1 MAGVLA
7 GLRVLDLSW
16 GIAGPMATMLLGDNG
31 ADVIKIEPPGGDPYR
46 HQLGY
51 KVWQRGKR
59 SAIYDLKNG
68 ADRSAFLNLVKTADV
83 LVESYS
89 PGVTGKLGIDFATV
103 SKLNPRLVYC
113 SITGYGRDNE
123 LSNRPAYDALVQAR
137 TGLMFEQRGWTEGAL
152 NHMNGLPDPFPEEVV
167 QIPQDWVQ
175 GAPRPGPLFV
185 ASHWPSLGAFFTA
198 SMGISA
204 ALRARELT
212 GKGQWVETSL
222 LQGALAGAAGVWQRA
237 EKPDSPGF
245 DTWIL
250 NCRSPKGHFQCK
262 DGKWIHNWVPNPR
275 FILQAS
281 KGDSLNAS
289 PDLTVQNDP
298 DRFGTGPEEILVM
311 AHYQPILAE
320 AIAKFTAQEWTDAA
334 AAAEMTMQPVRSIE
348 ESLADPAFLQDGC
361 VTETRDPELGTIRTV
376 GNGFN
381 MSLTQGKPGAPP
393 VKAGANTAEVKAE
406 AARAAKAPPS
416 LSPSPSP
423 ASGRGE
429 QVSSPLPLAGEGGAL
444 APGEGGRKIKAPLE
458 GITVLD
464 LGLAIAGPFGTQ
476 LLSDLGATVI
486 KINGLYDLFWHRVHI
501 AYMANRGKKS
511 ITLNLKDPRAMKILL
526 DLVAKADVVQ
536 HNMRYDAAERLK
548 IDYES
553 LRKLNPKLIY
563 CHTRGFER
571 GVRAGMPGNDQTG
584 ACLSGIQYEDGG
596 MGRPGPHGEQGRPL
610 WSFTSFGDTGNG
622 FLSAIGIINAIY
634 HRDRTGEGQ
643 FVDTSIINAALLNTS
658 YAVATPDGE
667 GFERPRID
675 GMQLGYSAG
684 HRIYETKQG
693 WLCFVLVDQSHW
705 DELFTVLRS
714 PKLTIDQ
721 KFSTHEARK
730 QNDAALASFIADRL
744 KSHTAEEWFVEF
756 DEAGVPVEIV
766 DEEFSR
772 KLHDNAEFHKRQWTV
787 SYPHPVVGKL
797 DQIGL
802 LVNLSDTPGVI
813 QGRPLLVGEHTRE
826 ILAGMGYSEEQM
838 KTMEEQFAI
847 GFPGMPRMPPRPAPG
862 AAAAAPKPGMASML
876 EKEARK

>member
-1 MAGVLA
+1 MPGVLS

-16 GIAGPMATMLLGDNG
+16 GIAGPMTAMLLGDNG

-46 HQLGY
+46 NQLGY

-59 SAIYDLKNG
+59 SAIYDLKNPT
-68 ADRSAFLNLVKTADV
+68 DNRAFHDLVKTADV
-83 LVESYS
+83 LVESYA
-89 PGVTGKLGIDFATV
+89 PGVTQRLNVDFATL
-103 SKLNPRLVYC
+103 SKLNPRLIYC

-123 LSNRPAYDALVQAR
+123 LSKRPAYDALVQAR
-137 TGLMFEQRGWTEGAL
+137 TGLMWEQRGWAEGAL
-152 NHMNGLPDPFPEEVV
+152 NHMNGLPDPYPDDVV
-167 QIPQDWVQ
+167 QIPPEWVQ
-175 GAPRPGPLFV
+175 GAARPGPLFV

-198 SMGISA
+198 SLGISA
-204 ALRARELT
+204 AIRAREHT

-222 LQGALAGAAGVWQRA
+222 LQGAMAGAAGVWQRA
-237 EKPDSPGF
+237 EKSDAPGF

-320 AIAKFTAQEWTDAA
+320 AIAKFTAAEWTDAA
-334 AAAEMTMQPVRSIE
+334 AKAEMTMQPVRPIE
-348 ESLADPAFLQDGC
+348 ESLADPEFLKDGC
-361 VTETRDPELGTIRTV
+361 VTETTDPELGKIRTV
-376 GNGFN
+376 GNAFN
-381 MSLTQGKPGAPP
+381 MSVTQGKPGAPP
-393 VKAGANTAEVKAE
+393 VKAGANTTEVKAE
-406 AARAAKAPPS
+406 AAKIIKEAKSAQAAAN
-416 LSPSPSP
+416 
-423 ASGRGE
+423 
-429 QVSSPLPLAGEGGAL
+429 AGKKL
-444 APGEGGRKIKAPLE
+444 KHPLE
-458 GITVLD
+458 GIVVLD

-553 LRKLNPKLIY
+553 LKKLNPKLIY

-596 MGRPGPHGEQGRPL
+596 MGRPGPHGEVGKPL

-658 YAVATPDGE
+658 YAVATADGK

-675 GMQLGYSAG
+675 GAQFGYSAG

-693 WLCFVLVDQSHW
+693 WLAFVLVTQDHW
-705 DELFTVLRS
+705 DELFTVLRA
-714 PKLTIDQ
+714 PKLTVDP
-721 KFSTHEARK
+721 KFATHEARMK
-730 QNDAALASFIADRL
+730 NDAELAKFIAERMHM
-744 KSHTAEEWFVEF
+744 HTAAEWFAEL
-756 DEAGVPVEIV
+756 DKAGVPCEIV
-766 DEEFSR
+766 SEDFSR
-772 KLHDNAEFHKRQWTV
+772 KLHDNADFRKKQWTV

-813 QGRPLLVGEHTRE
+813 QGRPLLVGEHTKE
-826 ILAGMGYSEEQM
+826 IMAGMGYSDDQM
-838 KTMEEQFAI
+838 KQMEEQFAI
-847 GFPGMPRMPPRPAPG
+847 GFVGMPRMPPRPA
-862 AAAAAPKPGMASML
+862 ASQAAAPKQGMAGML
-876 EKEARK
+876 AQEAGKK

>member
-1 MAGVLA
+1 MAGVLDK
-7 GLRVLDLSW
+7 LKVLDLTW

-31 ADVIKIEPPGGDPYR
+31 ADVVKIEPPGGDPFR
-46 HQLGY
+46 NQLGY

-59 SAIYDLKNG
+59 SAI
-68 ADRSAFLNLVKTADV
+68 LNLKDADDKKIFLALAKTADV
-83 LVESYS
+83 LVESFA
-89 PGVTGKLGIDFATV
+89 PGTTGKLGIDYKTLSAI
-103 SKLNPRLVYC
+103 NPRLVYC
-113 SITGYGRDNE
+113 SITGYGRDNA

-137 TGLMFEQRGWTEGAL
+137 TGLMFEQRGWPEGAL
-152 NHMNGLPDPFPEEVV
+152 NHMNGQPDPFPDLE
-167 QIPQDWVQ
+167 IPQEWVQ
-175 GAPRPGPLFV
+175 GAPRPGPLLV

-198 SMGISA
+198 SLGIAA

-212 GKGQWVETSL
+212 GRGQWVETSL

-237 EKPDSPGF
+237 EKIDAPGF

-250 NCRSPKGHFQCK
+250 GSRSPKGHFQAK
-262 DGKWIHNWVPNPR
+262 DGKWLHNWVPNPR
-275 FILQAS
+275 FILQAAQ
-281 KGDSLNAS
+281 GDTLNAS

-320 AIAKFTAQEWTDAA
+320 AIAKFPVKDWIDAA
-334 AAAEMTMQPVRSIE
+334 VTAEMTMQPVRSIE
-348 ESLADPAFLQDGC
+348 ESLADPAFLADGC
-361 VTETRDPELGTIRTV
+361 VREVSDPELGAIRTV
-376 GNGFN
+376 GNSFN
-381 MSLTQGKPGAPP
+381 MSRTQGKPGSAP
-393 VKAGANTAEVKAE
+393 VKPGANTAEVKAE
-406 AARAAKAPPS
+406 AAKIIADAKAGTS
-416 LSPSPSP
+416 
-423 ASGRGE
+423 A
-429 QVSSPLPLAGEGGAL
+429 QLAKAG
-444 APGEGGRKIKAPLE
+444 KQIKSPLE
-458 GITVLD
+458 GIVVLD

-486 KINGLYDLFWHRVHI
+486 KVNGLFDLFSHRVHI

-526 DLVAKADVVQ
+526 DLVAKADIVQ

-553 LRKLNPKLIY
+553 LKKINPTLIY

-571 GVRAGMPGNDQTG
+571 GVRAGLPGNDQTG

-596 MGRPGPHGEQGRPL
+596 MGGGEGGRPL

-622 FLSAIGIINAIY
+622 FLSATAMINALY

-658 YAVATPDGE
+658 YAVATPDGK
-667 GFERPRID
+667 GFDRPRID
-675 GMQLGYSAG
+675 GMQVGYSAG
-684 HRIYETKQG
+684 HRIYETRQG
-693 WLCFVLVDQSHW
+693 WLCFVLVEQSHW
-705 DELFTVLRS
+705 DELFTVLRA
-714 PKLTIDQ
+714 PKLVTDP
-721 KFSTHEARK
+721 KFATFEARK
-730 QNDAALASFIADRL
+730 QNDAALSAFIEERL
-744 KSHTAEEWFVEF
+744 KAHTAEEWFAEF
-756 DEAGVPVEIV
+756 DQAGVPMEIV

-772 KLHDNAEFHKRQWTV
+772 KLHDNLEFQKRQWVV

-813 QGRPLLVGEHTRE
+813 QGRPLLVGEHTKE
-826 ILAGMGYSEEQM
+826 ILSGMGYTDEQMKIMEEQM
-838 KTMEEQFAI
+838 AI
-847 GFPGMPRMPPRPAPG
+847 GFVGMPRMPPRPAKPDG
-862 AAAAAPKPGMASML
+862 APKQGMAGML
-876 EKEARK
+876 QQESKK